1 MATESKKRLSKI
13 ARQKL
18 RMRDTLWPELDEAR
32 LWSRERSDGWL
43 SVPRPMPLLMKIM
56 DSLSKGK
63 PVSSTYLDLWCR
75 TYDDSFII
83 ANKDREM
90 AYFSG
95 FTGERAVRTWTMR
108 MRTLKD
114 LGFIDIKSGPNG
126 PISYVLIF
134 NPYLV
139 VRRLY
144 EDGQINE
151 TFFNSLTQRMIEIGA
166 HDLSDPPEEEE
177 SKPQSTASRRRRRA
191 GKATA

>member
-95 FTGERAVRTWTMR
+95 FSGERAVRTWTMR

-139 VRRLY
+139 VRQLY
-144 EDGQINE
+144 DAGQINE
-151 TFFNSLTQRMIEIGA
+151 SFFNSLAQRMIEIGA
-166 HDLSDPPEEEE
+166 HDLSDPPDEEEA
-177 SKPQSTASRRRRRA
+177 KPSSAGSRRRAR
-191 GKATA
+191 KATA

>member
-95 FTGERAVRTWTMR
+95 FSGERAVRTWTMR

-139 VRRLY
+139 VRQLY
-144 EDGQINE
+144 EAGQINE
-151 TFFNSLTQRMIEIGA
+151 TFFNSLAQRMIEIGA
-166 HDLSDPPEEEE
+166 HDLSDSPDEEEA
-177 SKPQSTASRRRRRA
+177 KPPSVRRRRRA
-191 GKATA
+191 RKATA